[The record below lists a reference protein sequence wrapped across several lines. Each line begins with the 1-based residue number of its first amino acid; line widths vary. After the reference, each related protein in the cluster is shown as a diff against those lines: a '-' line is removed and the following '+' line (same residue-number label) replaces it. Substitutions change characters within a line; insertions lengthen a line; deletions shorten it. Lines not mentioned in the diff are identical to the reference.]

1 MGGAMTFYRHFVERS
16 DFEIKVITNCDCI
29 PPTVPYQPLMFGPNP
44 LVRRLFRTRL
54 MPWLYGPH
62 SLMARGRISR
72 SVWQAARQFNPDLVF
87 TVAGS
92 WDYSALVA
100 QQVAR
105 RLNVPLAA
113 SFNDW
118 YNYGWFPSHPVY
130 HSMIEKRF
138 RRLYFEADLAL
149 CTCEGMKESLGP
161 HRNAHI
167 LYPIGTALPETKE
180 EFKPY
185 RRDGR
190 PFIVAFA
197 GNLGEWYRP
206 MLDRLIETAKIKKAP
221 IEFRFYGRNPSAG
234 SDCEPNA
241 DGVYRGLLPFEQLK
255 LVLAEANA
263 LIIPMGFEER
273 ASLIERTSF
282 KTKFLDYLSYQ
293 KPILVWGPEYCSAV
307 RVARE
312 FDSAEI
318 CEERGAAAFL
328 ETILAV
334 RDSPERQA
342 ELVKNGRK
350 MYEDRFHPDKI
361 HGDFVRKVQETVE
374 KANRDRAVSNTC
386 KQWLEPAS

>member
-1 MGGAMTFYRHFVERS
+1 
-16 DFEIKVITNCDCI
+16 
-29 PPTVPYQPLMFGPNP
+29 
-44 LVRRLFRTRL
+44 
-54 MPWLYGPH
+54 
-62 SLMARGRISR
+62 
-72 SVWQAARQFNPDLVF
+72 
-87 TVAGS
+87 
-92 WDYSALVA
+92 
-100 QQVAR
+100 
-105 RLNVPLAA
+105 
-113 SFNDW
+113 
-118 YNYGWFPSHPVY
+118 
-130 HSMIEKRF
+130 
-138 RRLYFEADLAL
+138 
-149 CTCEGMKESLGP
+149 
-161 HRNAHI
+161 
-167 LYPIGTALPETKE
+167 
-180 EFKPY
+180 
-185 RRDGR
+185 
-190 PFIVAFA
+190 
-197 GNLGEWYRP
+197 